1 MATKKLYPFKFVP
14 YASVRVWGGDSLI
27 TKLDKKFFSEE
38 EGRELT
44 TADKIAESWE
54 IANMGSVEGVVENG
68 FLTGNTMADLMETYM
83 EKIVGEKT
91 FKNYGTQ
98 FPLLIKYLDIRGELS
113 FQVHPDDKVAL
124 ERYDSLGKSEVWYI
138 VDASEDATIYMGFA
152 KDTNAQELWDKC
164 HDQTVLEI
172 VNKVHPKKGDVLKI
186 VPGTVHAATG
196 DILVAEVQESSDLTF
211 RLYDWGRE
219 FNPATARKMH
229 LEEALDV
236 IDYKKYDAS
245 ANYLTAAQIAALPG
259 EGGRVVL
266 AEEPQYKLSKL
277 TLTEPQKVD
286 TAALDTFLVYMCLE
300 GSLAIYTGEDL
311 QEKDP
316 DSTYVLRKGETTL
329 IPADVTSFY
338 LIPLEGECTVLETYT
353 PPFEEEDS
361 YVGDDCDDD
370 DCDCHEHHDHCDHD
384 HCDCGHD
391 HEAEAPAAPFG
402 FFRK

>member
-68 FLTGNTMADLMETYM
+68 FLKGNTMADLMETYM

-245 ANYLTAAQIAALPG
+245 ANYLTAAQVAALPG

-300 GSLAIYTGEDL
+300 GSLAIYTGENL

-353 PPFEEEDS
+353 PPFDEPDS

-384 HCDCGHD
+384 HCGCGHD

>member
-1 MATKKLYPFKFVP
+1 MASKLYPFKFVP

-27 TKLDKKFFSEE
+27 TKLDKKFYSEE

-54 IANMGSVEGVVENG
+54 VANMGSVESTIANG
-68 FLTGNTMADLMETYM
+68 YLKGNTIADLMETYM
-83 EKIVGEKT
+83 ERMVGDKT
-91 FKNYGTQ
+91 FRNYGTQ

-113 FQVHPDDKVAL
+113 FQVHPDDKTAL

-138 VDASEDATIYMGFA
+138 VDASEDATIYMGFN

-229 LEEALDV
+229 LEEAIDV
-236 IDYKKYDAS
+236 IDYKKFDAS
-245 ANYLTAAQIAALPG
+245 ANYLTAAQVEALPC
-259 EGGRVVL
+259 EAGRRVL

-277 TLTEPQKVD
+277 TLTEPLKVN
-286 TAALDTFLVYMCLE
+286 TADLDTFLVYMCLE
-300 GSLAIYTGEDL
+300 GSAAIYVGDELKEGDEDN
-311 QEKDP
+311 
-316 DSTYVLRKGETTL
+316 TFVLGQGETTL
-329 IPADVTSFY
+329 IPADVTNFY
-338 LIPLEGECTVLETYT
+338 IIPLTAECTVLETYT
-353 PPFEEEDS
+353 PGADELDS
-361 YVGDDCDDD
+361 YTGEEIVPE
-370 DCDCHEHHDHCDHD
+370 HEHECGCGCDHE
-384 HCDCGHD
+384 
-391 HEAEAPAAPFG
+391 HEHEHAAPFN
-402 FFRK
+402 FFKK

>member
-54 IANMGSVEGVVENG
+54 IANMGSVEGVVDNG
-68 FLTGNTMADLMETYM
+68 FLAGNTMADLMETYM

-113 FQVHPDDKVAL
+113 FQVHPDDTVAL

-300 GSLAIYTGEDL
+300 GSLAIYTGENL

-353 PPFEEEDS
+353 PPFDEPDT

-391 HEAEAPAAPFG
+391 HEAAPFG